1 MNFLYPYFLFSLF
14 AISIPIIIHLFN
26 FRKYKT
32 IYFSNTAF
40 LKDIKQQTKAKS
52 ELKHL
57 LVLLARILA
66 VASLVFA
73 FAQPYIPVSENVK
86 KANSEFVGIY
96 IDNSFSMDADGKY
109 GNLLNVAKSKAKEI
123 AKTYSSN
130 TKFLLTTN
138 DFETQHQHF
147 LNQEQLFEYIDKII
161 VSPSVKQTSEIVN
174 YQKGFTQNIKIYT
187 LFILS
192 DFQKSTTDINNLNP
206 DSTINITL
214 LQLNN
219 QPTNNLFIDSCWFV
233 NPSHNFNSQ
242 DEIFV
247 QIVNNSSELY
257 QNIPVKLFLNDSLKG
272 LNSITIDAKSKISVS
287 IPYTNNFKGFING
300 RIEITDYPIT
310 YDNILYFNYNIA
322 NKTKILVIN
331 EKDENIYLNSIFNND
346 IDFEYQNENISQ
358 LNFANLQSNNAIV
371 LNEIKSFNS
380 GIIQELSNFVKN
392 GGSIILI
399 PAFEADLYSY
409 NEFSIAL
416 NSNRIVNIDTA
427 ETQIKDINTESS
439 IYKNAIKKIANNP
452 NMPKVFKH
460 FYLGETTSTTEEIL
474 LETRNGHRF
483 LTKNVFEK
491 GLVYTLAMPLNKEA
505 GDFMTNPIFIPSF
518 LNFALN
524 SQVNNKLYYTIGSNN
539 IIEINTKEKKEYPV
553 LHIIDKESQIDFIP
567 ETQANT
573 SNTKIILHNN
583 ILSANN
589 YFVLNNNE
597 KIYNF
602 SFNYNRKESDV
613 TYYNQS
619 EIEDIINLNSLINL
633 NLLNIDNDLSKSL
646 SELNQGIKLW
656 KWFILLA
663 LMFLA
668 IEIVLLRILK

>member
-1 MNFLYPYFLFSLF
+1 M
-14 AISIPIIIHLFN
+14 
-26 FRKYKT
+26 
-32 IYFSNTAF
+32 
-40 LKDIKQQTKAKS
+40 
-52 ELKHL
+52 
-57 LVLLARILA
+57 
-66 VASLVFA
+66 
-73 FAQPYIPVSENVK
+73 
-86 KANSEFVGIY
+86 
-96 IDNSFSMDADGKY
+96 
-109 GNLLNVAKSKAKEI
+109 
-123 AKTYSSN
+123 
-130 TKFLLTTN
+130 
-138 DFETQHQHF
+138 
-147 LNQEQLFEYIDKII
+147 
-161 VSPSVKQTSEIVN
+161 
-174 YQKGFTQNIKIYT
+174 
-187 LFILS
+187 
-192 DFQKSTTDINNLNP
+192 
-206 DSTINITL
+206 
-214 LQLNN
+214 
-219 QPTNNLFIDSCWFV
+219 
-233 NPSHNFNSQ
+233 
-242 DEIFV
+242 
-247 QIVNNSSELY
+247 
-257 QNIPVKLFLNDSLKG
+257 
-272 LNSITIDAKSKISVS
+272 
-287 IPYTNNFKGFING
+287 
-300 RIEITDYPIT
+300 
-310 YDNILYFNYNIA
+310 
-322 NKTKILVIN
+322 
-331 EKDENIYLNSIFNND
+331 
-346 IDFEYQNENISQ
+346 
-358 LNFANLQSNNAIV
+358 
-371 LNEIKSFNS
+371 
-380 GIIQELSNFVKN
+380 
-392 GGSIILI
+392 
-399 PAFEADLYSY
+399 YSY